1 MECRYECGELI
12 PRRRLTEHEQTEC
25 QQQPMDVKVEIMV
38 RKMEQRLVAEMAA
51 LREEFRREIE
61 AKSKVLRAEMA
72 AERREFKG
80 EMVKKDNA
88 HKTEMVI
95 VREEFR
101 REMEKKDEA
110 HLTEMRQL
118 EKKIKVCTL
127 LNITFN

>member
-61 AKSKVLRAEMA
+61 AKCKVLRAEMA
-72 AERREFKG
+72 AERREFK
-80 EMVKKDNA
+80 
-88 HKTEMVI
+88 
-95 VREEFR
+95 
-101 REMEKKDEA
+101 EKW
-110 HLTEMRQL
+110 
-118 EKKIKVCTL
+118 
-127 LNITFN
+127 